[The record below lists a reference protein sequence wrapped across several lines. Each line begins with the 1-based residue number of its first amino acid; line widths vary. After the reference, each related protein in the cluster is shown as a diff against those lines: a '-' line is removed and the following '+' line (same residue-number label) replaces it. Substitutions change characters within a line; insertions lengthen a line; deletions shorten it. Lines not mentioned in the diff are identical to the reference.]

1 MEHSYASVVKRNLK
15 ENTSNQ
21 LVIEKSPPTVE
32 NERLFVDDKSESN
45 VEKLESNVVKPES
58 NVEKHESNVVKLESN
73 VVKLE
78 SKVDTPS
85 IKIKIIDNSTKS
97 SKNNSYKK
105 RTNFSNNNNRNN
117 KRNNNRKPSPK
128 HSAMLKAQKEMI
140 KECLPSQELSAEI
153 VTSLQYLVDWR
164 GTSIQLKIDSD
175 ELVVNYEDKDYT
187 FQKSK
192 FLQNK
197 FFWRDLNRVYQ
208 NKFGY
213 DIRVRVNKP
222 KFEDGDYYI
231 KIMRNYY

>member
-1 MEHSYASVVKRNLK
+1 MEHSYASIVKRNLKK

-21 LVIEKSPPTVE
+21 FIIEKSPPTVE
-32 NERLFVDDKSESN
+32 NERLFFDDK
-45 VEKLESNVVKPES
+45 P
-58 NVEKHESNVVKLESN
+58 ESNVVKLESN
-73 VVKLE
+73 VVKPE

-97 SKNNSYKK
+97 SKNNSYKR
-105 RTNFSNNNNRNN
+105 RTNFSNNN
-117 KRNNNRKPSPK
+117 KRNNNRKSSPK
-128 HSAMLKAQKEMI
+128 HSAMLKAQKEMM
-140 KECLPSQELSAEI
+140 KECLPSQELSDEI
-153 VTSLQYLVDWR
+153 VTNLQYLVDWR

-213 DIRVRVNKP
+213 NM
-222 KFEDGDYYI
+222 G
-231 KIMRNYY
+231 

>member
-1 MEHSYASVVKRNLK
+1 MEHSYASIVKRNLKK

-21 LVIEKSPPTVE
+21 FIIEKSPPTVE
-32 NERLFVDDKSESN
+32 NERLFFDDK
-45 VEKLESNVVKPES
+45 P
-58 NVEKHESNVVKLESN
+58 ESNVVKLESN
-73 VVKLE
+73 VVKPE

-97 SKNNSYKK
+97 SKNNSYKR
-105 RTNFSNNNNRNN
+105 RTNFSNNN
-117 KRNNNRKPSPK
+117 KRNNNRKSSPK
-128 HSAMLKAQKEMI
+128 HSAMLKAQKEMM
-140 KECLPSQELSAEI
+140 KECLPSQELSDEI
-153 VTSLQYLVDWR
+153 VTNLQYLVDWR